1 MTIKDKRSIFFL
13 FVAML
18 ASSLIIGSYCQTR
31 FAPVDLTQY
40 AESPASGKP
49 SSHDEFSAQNK
60 LSQKSENDDSNKN
73 NSKNKEND
81 KSKIKKL
88 SDETLKK
95 IQDN

>member
-13 FVAML
+13 FVVML

-73 NSKNKEND
+73 NSKIRKMI
-81 KSKIKKL
+81 SPKL
-88 SDETLKK
+88 RSCLTKH
-95 IQDN
+95 

>member
-40 AESPASGKP
+40 AESRASEKT

-60 LSQKSENDDSNKN
+60 LSQKSENNDSNKS
-73 NSKNKEND
+73 NSKDDD
-81 KSKIKKL
+81 KSKVR
-88 SDETLKK
+88 D
-95 IQDN
+95 